1 MGTTQK
7 IQPLEV
13 WMQFVEDPKN
23 RRNDGRVRI
32 RKLMTIQGV
41 SQRDLAD
48 ALGWKSHTYLG
59 RFIRGEV
66 RNIDPEAAVKIAHF
80 LGVGVDD
87 LFVTRAS
94 TDARPTVQSK
104 SQKVA

>member
-1 MGTTQK
+1 
-7 IQPLEV
+7 
-13 WMQFVEDPKN
+13 MQFLEDPKN

-32 RKLMTIQGV
+32 RKLMAIQGV

-48 ALGWKSHTYLG
+48 ALGWKSHSYLG

-66 RNIDPEAAVKIAHF
+66 RNIDPQAAVTIAHI

-87 LFVTRAS
+87 LFASRAS
-94 TDARPTVQSK
+94 TDARHS
-104 SQKVA
+104 VARRGTDAA